1 MLEFQMLSAGGGS
14 LYCRRY
20 EPDGTPKAVVQIVHG
35 IAEHIG
41 RYDAFARYLC
51 GHGFVVTAEDHMGH
65 GRSVDETP
73 LYVSGGWDAAV
84 ADVHNLLTQTQSQ
97 YPGVPYFLFG
107 HSMGSFLTRTTLYR
121 YPDQHLKGVIL
132 SGTGWLRQT
141 TLTAGLA
148 LCHAEARKYTEK
160 GVSPLLQDMMFGAYN
175 RSFHP
180 TRTKDDWICTDPKV
194 VDEYAAD
201 PLCGGEC
208 TIGLAQQMLQ
218 GIRENQKPENLKK
231 MLRDVPI
238 FCLSGGED
246 PVGNRGKGVQKTA
259 EAFREAGMQDVTV
272 TLYPGYRHEMLNEP
286 CKAQVYDDVRHW
298 METRL

>member
-1 MLEFQMLSAGGGS
+1 M
-14 LYCRRY
+14 
-20 EPDGTPKAVVQIVHG
+20 
-35 IAEHIG
+35 
-41 RYDAFARYLC
+41 
-51 GHGFVVTAEDHMGH
+51 
-65 GRSVDETP
+65 
-73 LYVSGGWDAAV
+73 
-84 ADVHNLLTQTQSQ
+84 
-97 YPGVPYFLFG
+97 
-107 HSMGSFLTRTTLYR
+107 
-121 YPDQHLKGVIL
+121 
-132 SGTGWLRQT
+132 
-141 TLTAGLA
+141 
-148 LCHAEARKYTEK
+148 
-160 GVSPLLQDMMFGAYN
+160 
-175 RSFHP
+175 
-180 TRTKDDWICTDPKV
+180 
-194 VDEYAAD
+194 DEYAAD